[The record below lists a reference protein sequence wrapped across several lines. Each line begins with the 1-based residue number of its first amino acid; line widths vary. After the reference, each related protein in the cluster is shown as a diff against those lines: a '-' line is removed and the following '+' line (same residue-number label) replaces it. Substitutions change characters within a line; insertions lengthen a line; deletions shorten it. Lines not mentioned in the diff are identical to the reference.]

1 MIKMNYGDAAHQH
14 KLEKKFMSLLDN
26 ESVRQREWIKLR
38 KKLYKK
44 DEGFKDLLPTSFK
57 EMMILPYTQLAEIYV
72 KYNDLELSKD
82 DETHIDIKALFS
94 YNNGKNSRGMK
105 FKKLSSGIID
115 FFKDENNFTIHTCHY
130 CEMAYINYFI
140 VKGQRKRTQFD
151 LDHVLDKGRCPLVAL
166 SLYNLVPVCS
176 TCNGSHIKGQRT
188 ISMSLEQRKKISPS
202 STLYDFENQV
212 KIWIRPKTGNV
223 HNTSFLKYKDDYELD
238 FDTSSDTD
246 YDKEIELLFL
256 KERYNYHKCEALR
269 LADLKT
275 KYTPSK
281 IREMAKIIC
290 NKKTGEQTET
300 TFAAQCMI
308 EQIRTDIF
316 GSEYSNKYHRAF
328 GKLHKDILGF

>member
-1 MIKMNYGDAAHQH
+1 MNYGDAAHQQ
-14 KLEKKFMSLLDN
+14 KLEVKFASLLDD
-26 ESVRQREWIKLR
+26 ETSRQKEWVKLR

-57 EMMILPYTQLAEIYV
+57 EMMILPYTHLAEIYER
-72 KYNDLELSKD
+72 YLALGLSKND
-82 DETHIDIKALFS
+82 QLHIDIKALFR
-94 YNNGKNSRGMK
+94 YNDDRNSKEMK

-130 CEMAYINYFI
+130 CEMAYINCFI
-140 VKGQRKRTQFD
+140 VKRQHKRTQFD

-166 SLYNLVPVCS
+166 SLYNLVPVCP
-176 TCNGSHIKGQRT
+176 TCNRSHIKGQRT
-188 ISMSLEQRKKISPS
+188 ILMSLEQRKKISPS
-202 STLYDFENQV
+202 STLYDFENKV

-281 IREMAKIIC
+281 IKEIAKIIC
-290 NKKTGEQTET
+290 NIKHGGQTKMT
-300 TFAAQCMI
+300 LAAHRMI

-316 GSEYSNKYHRAF
+316 GSEYSNKFHRAF

>member
-1 MIKMNYGDAAHQH
+1 MNYGDAAHQQ
-14 KLEKKFMSLLDN
+14 KLEVKFASLLDD
-26 ESVRQREWIKLR
+26 ETSRQKEWVKLR

-44 DEGFKDLLPTSFK
+44 DGEFTALLPMK
-57 EMMILPYTQLAEIYV
+57 LIKMMILPYTQLAEIYE
-72 KYNDLELSKD
+72 KYLALGISKNDQL
-82 DETHIDIKALFS
+82 HIDIKALFS
-94 YNNGKNSRGMK
+94 YDDGRNSKGKK

-115 FFKDENNFTIHTCHY
+115 FFKNENNFTIHTCHY
-130 CEMAYINYFI
+130 CEMTYINYFTLRN
-140 VKGQRKRTQFD
+140 GKRTQFD

-166 SLYNLVPVCS
+166 SLYNLVPVCP